1 MQNDKKEMR
10 HYIGAAGI
18 FTLIILLLMFLSYVE
33 IPPVNKDLFVAIV
46 GTLVSSL
53 GIVVY
58 VIIGQQPDEVTK
70 LQKKNEGL
78 ETTTHQ
84 MEKRNDQ
91 LEEMI
96 IEMQAKMIQ
105 KLTFFGS
112 QCSCGKDNCECK
124 TK

>member
-10 HYIGAAGI
+10 HYAGAAGI

-70 LQKKNEGL
+70 LQKKNESL
-78 ETTTHQ
+78 ESTTHQ

-96 IEMQAKMIQ
+96 IEMQAQMIQ
-105 KLTFFGS
+105 KLTFFGDK
-112 QCSCGKDNCECK
+112 CACGEENCNCK
-124 TK
+124 K

>member
-1 MQNDKKEMR
+1 MQNEKREMR
-10 HYIGAAGI
+10 HYAGAAGI

-124 TK
+124 K

>member
-1 MQNDKKEMR
+1 MQNEKKEMR

-58 VIIGQQPDEVTK
+58 VIIGQQPDEVNK
-70 LQKKNEGL
+70 LQKKNESL
-78 ETTTHQ
+78 ETMSHQ

-96 IEMQAKMIQ
+96 IEMQAKMIE
-105 KLTFFGS
+105 KLTFFGDAK
-112 QCSCGKDNCECK
+112 CSCGKDKCECK
-124 TK
+124 K

>member
-1 MQNDKKEMR
+1 MQNEKREMR

-18 FTLIILLLMFLSYVE
+18 FTLIILLLIFLSYVE

-58 VIIGQQPDEVTK
+58 VIIGQQPDEVIK